1 MFLSSDRY
9 WRLPRCLCLNSARA
23 GEGGVVFERAKFMVT
38 FIGAYRR
45 SRSDGGGHEAA
56 LQAAADDMLR
66 QTRVNVPDT
75 VYELW
80 SDPSDELALDGGDW
94 FGDGFLEITD
104 AHLGLLRRARLTW
117 DGAERGA
124 PMLDPDRPYG
134 RADLLAQ
141 LAEVFGTDDADE
153 LGRRHVEMYFVVAR
167 ALRHATLAPGRYALT
182 NVAPADVRI
191 ALRGY
196 GELSGD
202 DLGLD
207 ADGQVN
213 LTEDHLRLLRGI
225 EIRWPSEYECGD
237 RLDGGRYPAAAA
249 DPKRPYGDFTFI
261 EVDMARILGELPPA
275 PQQGPAVF
283 EPSPEQALR
292 LQRLHWQMLGA
303 MQVFLERAELAPG
316 RYGLY
321 PDHP

>member
-1 MFLSSDRY
+1 M
-9 WRLPRCLCLNSARA
+9 
-23 GEGGVVFERAKFMVT
+23 FERAKFMVT

-56 LQAAADDMLR
+56 LRAAADDMLR

-80 SDPSDELALDGGDW
+80 SDPSGELALDGGDW

-104 AHLGLLRRARLTW
+104 AHLGLLRRVRLTW
-117 DGAERGA
+117 DDAERGA

-141 LAEVFGTDDADE
+141 LAEVFGADDADE
-153 LGRRHVEMYFVVAR
+153 LGRRHVEMYFVLAR
-167 ALRHATLAPGRYALT
+167 ALRHATLAPGRYGLT

-275 PQQGPAVF
+275 PEQLPGSLRSCPPQQGPAVF